1 MSRAT
6 RPASTW
12 VARVPAGDS
21 FTPSQREWLKR
32 AVRNAEAASGLTFSL
47 FVGVAEENSRG
58 YAERL
63 HGALADRDH
72 CVLVMCDPEFR
83 KLEIVTGVEARRVL
97 DDLECRL
104 AAAAMQTSFAG
115 GDIVGGLAAGIQQ
128 LGEAARQ
135 PRTLH
140 AGRRDLG

>member
-1 MSRAT
+1 
-6 RPASTW
+6 
-12 VARVPAGDS
+12 VAPVPAGDS
-21 FTPSQREWLKR
+21 FTPSQREWLER

-47 FVGVAEENSRG
+47 FIGVSEEDSRG

-63 HGALADRDH
+63 HGALADPDH
-72 CVLVMCDPEFR
+72 SVLVMCDPEFKR
-83 KLEIVTGVEARRVL
+83 LEIVTGAATRRVL
-97 DDLECRL
+97 NDLECRL

-115 GDIVGGLAAGIQQ
+115 GDIVGGLAAGISQ

-140 AGRRDLG
+140 ASRPDLG